1 MSLRE
6 MTWIACM
13 VAGGDIDK
21 YGKQTVRDMIE
32 STSYDSVWDF
42 FTAYQRTFDI
52 SMSEQLDYLE
62 EINDEMEEELE
73 E

>member
-1 MSLRE
+1 MSYGRE

-32 STSYDSVWDF
+32 STSCDTVVDF
-42 FTAYQRTFDI
+42 FEAYQRTFDI
-52 SMSEQLDYLE
+52 SMSEQLDYCW
-62 EINDEMEEELE
+62 EIEQEMEE
-73 E
+73 

>member
-1 MSLRE
+1 MSVRE

-32 STSYDSVWDF
+32 STSFYTVVDF
-42 FTAYQRTFDI
+42 FEAYQRTFDI
-52 SMSEQLDYLE
+52 SMSEQIDYCN
-62 EINDEMEEELE
+62 EIEEEMIE
-73 E
+73 

>member
-1 MSLRE
+1 MSYGRE

-32 STSYDSVWDF
+32 CTSCDTVVDF
-42 FTAYQRTFDI
+42 FEAYQRTFGVG
-52 SMSEQLDYLE
+52 MSKQIGYCNEIEQ
-62 EINDEMEEELE
+62 EEE
-73 E
+73 

>member
-1 MSLRE
+1 

-32 STSYDSVWDF
+32 STSFDTVFDF
-42 FTAYQRTFDI
+42 FEAYQRTFDI
-52 SMSEQLDYLE
+52 SMSEQLDYCW
-62 EINDEMEEELE
+62 EIEQEMEE
-73 E
+73 